1 MKNKYLVALATGGVM
16 EMPEFKYSDPEVIEA
31 ESCVEAEKEYN
42 KKHNCSYFYGSAVAQ
57 LVDGKIK
64 VIENNIKVA
73 WLEMLKTNMF
83 FIEYNED
90 SMDPRKGDPFLVNRY
105 IRMMKKNK
113 YDVFSFSSKEEM
125 DKFVT
130 EFGNQARHGVSD
142 FQEYSKE
149 EMQEMIKQASEW
161 YGTKDENHQITI
173 KESGKYSISY
183 TCDLSGTPVHMET
196 RKLKAGDLINID
208 KL

>member
-1 MKNKYLVALATGGVM
+1 MHGRSKRRENENTSYL
-16 EMPEFKYSDPEVIEA
+16 F
-31 ESCVEAEKEYN
+31 
-42 KKHNCSYFYGSAVAQ
+42 
-57 LVDGKIK
+57 
-64 VIENNIKVA
+64 
-73 WLEMLKTNMF
+73 F
-83 FIEYNED
+83 FIILIYLLT
-90 SMDPRKGDPFLVNRY
+90 RKGSPF
-105 IRMMKKNK
+105 
-113 YDVFSFSSKEEM
+113 SKEEM